1 MFKKIKIG
9 LLIVLLCF
17 IMPAVGFSQ
26 TWPNFHN
33 GNTLVKGQVRI
44 TDKIT
49 VDGTSTLTGAVT
61 HTGAV
66 IFNGAATFNST
77 VTPPLG
83 FLETFAEGADKG
95 FMTLQLDGT
104 AEDGTADVVNII
116 YTGNGHKLAYVPI
129 VAQTAVIAMTA
140 NGLNIGLDQVAN
152 DGAELFAGVTGA
164 SGRGAIIGTT
174 GAFKASLTFQIADV
188 SGTDDFHFGFR
199 RAETVN
205 ATFDNY
211 LDVASI
217 GCVTSADPMLI
228 QLETILNNA
237 GTTTTNTT
245 DTLADATSVKFTV
258 LVSAAGVVTYLI
270 DGVAPST
277 TAAFTFD
284 DGDLVIPFFQYIQ
297 HGDFTGDFDIEEF
310 EYALQ

>member
-1 MFKKIKIG
+1 MFKNIKIG
-9 LLIVLLCF
+9 LCILV
-17 IMPAVGFSQ
+17 FSLFALASNSDAAN
-26 TWPNFHN
+26 WPVFHN
-33 GNTLVKGQVRI
+33 GNTLIKGKARI
-44 TDKIT
+44 TDTLT
-49 VDGTSTLTGAVT
+49 VDGATT

-66 IFNGAATFNST
+66 TNSSNVTFNST
-77 VTPPLG
+77 IVPPLG
-83 FLETFAEGADKG
+83 FLETFGEGANKG

-104 AEDGTADVVNII
+104 AEDGTANVHNVI
-116 YTGNGHKLAYVPI
+116 YLGNGHKINYVPI
-129 VAQTAVIAMTA
+129 VTQTLTIAMTA
-140 NGLNIGLDQVAN
+140 NGLNIGLDQTAN
-152 DGAELFAGVTGA
+152 DGAELYVGINGA
-164 SGRGAIIGTT
+164 SGRAAIIGTT
-174 GAFKASLTFQIADV
+174 PAFKASLTFQIADV

-205 ATFDNY
+205 ATFDDY

-228 QLETILNNA
+228 QLETILNNT

-245 DTLADATSVKFTV
+245 DTLADATSMKFTV

-277 TAAFTFD
+277 IAAFTFD
-284 DGDLVIPFFQYIQ
+284 DGDLVIPFIQYLQ
-297 HGDFTGDFDIEEF
+297 GTDFTGAFDIEEF

>member
-1 MFKKIKIG
+1 MMSALSIN
-9 LLIVLLCF
+9 
-17 IMPAVGFSQ
+17 AYAQAWS
-26 TWPNFHN
+26 TFHD
-33 GNTLVKGQVRI
+33 GNTLIKGQVRI
-44 TDKIT
+44 LDNL
-49 VDGTSTLTGAVT
+49 VVSGTSTATGAT
-61 HTGAV
+61 TFTGAAT
-66 IFNGAATFNST
+66 FNGAATFSST

-83 FLETFAEGADKG
+83 FLESFGEGADKG

-104 AEDGTADVVNII
+104 AEDGTADVHNVI
-116 YTGNGHKLAYVPI
+116 YVGNGHKINYVPI

-140 NGLNIGLDQVAN
+140 NGLNIGLDQTAN
-152 DGAELFAGVTGA
+152 DGAELYAGVNGA

-217 GCVTSADPMLI
+217 GIVTSADPAAI
-228 QLETILNNA
+228 QLETILNNGA
-237 GTTTTNTT
+237 TTTTDTT
-245 DTLADATSVKFTV
+245 DTLADGTSVKFTV

-284 DGDLVIPFFQYIQ
+284 DGDLVIPFIQFIQ
-297 HGDFTGDFDIEEF
+297 HGDFTGDFDIEEL